1 MLVQPGQV
9 PCERTF
15 VNAVQHL
22 RDYGTFSPV
31 NRNRGRSR
39 SRRVLDLKP
48 VILQAVENE
57 CFQFHNLENAAR
69 TRITSLSSSTCPTL
83 KTRRSTTTSCIL
95 SMASSKNRRR
105 TQFFKH
111 RLNPQMKQDL
121 LEMEFSIPIIPTSGQ
136 KKIHTKSE
144 NVVSNK
150 DFRLTCNWE
159 SFDRITCLT
168 STFKW

>member
-1 MLVQPGQV
+1 MVQYTNLELTDMVLIYGEALSNGGAAWRLYMERFPGRQV

-31 NRNRGRSR
+31 NRN
-39 SRRVLDLKP
+39 
-48 VILQAVENE
+48 
-57 CFQFHNLENAAR
+57 HNLENAAR

-83 KTRRSTTTSCIL
+83 KTRRSTTSNCIL

-111 RLNPQMKQDL
+111 RLN
-121 LEMEFSIPIIPTSGQ
+121 
-136 KKIHTKSE
+136 H
-144 NVVSNK
+144 
-150 DFRLTCNWE
+150 R
-159 SFDRITCLT
+159 
-168 STFKW
+168 